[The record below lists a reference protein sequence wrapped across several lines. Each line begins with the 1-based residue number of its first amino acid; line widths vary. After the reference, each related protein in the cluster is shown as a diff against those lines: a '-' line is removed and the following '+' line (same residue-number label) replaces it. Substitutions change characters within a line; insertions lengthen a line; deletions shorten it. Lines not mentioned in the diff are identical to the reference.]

1 MIRQSSRQASEDVVD
16 RIEIYRGKGLTKGQ
30 RGWRWRYIAAGN
42 QKRLANGNESYNNQ
56 DDALEGMRRVC
67 GLPTPIPGQDGW
79 QPLTGA
85 VGETS
90 WRVSRYEDNSILVV
104 IQQ

>member
-1 MIRQSSRQASEDVVD
+1 MD
-16 RIEIYRGKGLTKGQ
+16 RIEIYRGKGLTKAQ
-30 RGWRWRYIAAGN
+30 RGWRWRYIAAN
-42 QKRLANGNESYNNQ
+42 NWKRLASGNESYNNQ

-79 QPLTGA
+79 QPLPEA
-85 VGETS
+85 AGETS

-104 IQQ
+104 IKQ